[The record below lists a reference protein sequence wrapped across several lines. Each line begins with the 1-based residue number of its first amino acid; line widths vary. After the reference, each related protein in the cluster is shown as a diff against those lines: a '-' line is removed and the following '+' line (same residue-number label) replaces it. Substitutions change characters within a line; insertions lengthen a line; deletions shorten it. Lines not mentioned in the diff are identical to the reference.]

1 VLYLLDTNVL
11 SESSK
16 PSPNR
21 AVTRWAEEQ
30 PREILAVS
38 AISLGEVRYGVDLL
52 EHGAQRA
59 KLERWLKV
67 SVLEYFRGRV
77 LSVTKQVALKWAH
90 LAAAEKKRGR
100 TLPMADGLLL
110 ATAAI
115 HGLTIVTRNES
126 DFEDRGVPVHNP
138 WRRRND

>member
-1 VLYLLDTNVL
+1 MLYLLDTNVL
-11 SESSK
+11 SEPSK

-21 AVTRWAEEQ
+21 TVTRWAEEQ

-77 LSVTKQVALKWAH
+77 LSVIKQVAVKWAH

-126 DFEDRGVPVHNP
+126 DFEDRGVPVYNP

>member
-16 PSPNR
+16 PSPDR

-77 LSVTKQVALKWAH
+77 LSVTKQVALKWAQ
-90 LAAAEKKRGR
+90 LGATDQKRGR
-100 TLPMADGLLL
+100 HLSMSDGLLL
-110 ATAAI
+110 ATAAV
-115 HGLTIVTRNES
+115 HGLTIVTRNER
-126 DFEDRGVPVHNP
+126 DFEGRGIPVHNP
-138 WRRRND
+138 WRARDD